1 MIMIKAELFMNR
13 HRVVLWRWLWGGD
26 PGVLWESVV
35 VRGITDSS
43 HGDLV
48 LAPSLRYSRSLSS
61 ADNLSG
67 LRLRVSGRS
76 EGDSDDPVSQVRHR
90 AQAVQAHLAG
100 VALPPLVGLKEKD
113 LFYIQSSEYLFFSP
127 GSWWLSGREL
137 SESPWHS
144 HYLIFYLLSSPSDS
158 VSFFVL
164 LSPCYWS

>member
-35 VRGITDSS
+35 VRGVADSS
-43 HGDLV
+43 DRDLV
-48 LAPSLRYSRSLSS
+48 HSPRIASSLTW
-61 ADNLSG
+61 
-67 LRLRVSGRS
+67 LRLWGGGVSGGG
-76 EGDSDDPVSQVRHR
+76 EGDPDHSVSQIRHR

-100 VALPPLVGLKEKD
+100 VALPPLVGLKVKD
-113 LFYIQSSEYLFFSP
+113 LFCIQSSQFLFFSP